1 LVSKFFE
8 NKILRDPL
16 FEDPRPAR
24 LSAAFEIKKITPDPP
39 PKPKTLG
46 SARSKPNFI
55 LVQKST
61 PRGGRIQPTSLHPG
75 YKG

>member
-24 LSAAFEIKKITPDPP
+24 LSAAFEIKKSRQIRPRS
-39 PKPKTLG
+39 PKSSVSQQAAKLYF
-46 SARSKPNFI
+46 RE
-55 LVQKST
+55 
-61 PRGGRIQPTSLHPG
+61 
-75 YKG
+75 